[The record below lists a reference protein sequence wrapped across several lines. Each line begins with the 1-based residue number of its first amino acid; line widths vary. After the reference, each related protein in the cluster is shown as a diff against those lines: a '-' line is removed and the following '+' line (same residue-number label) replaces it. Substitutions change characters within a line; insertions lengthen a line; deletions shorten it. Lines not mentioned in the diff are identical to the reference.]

1 VDAVKN
7 GIVDSKSTMTETYTR
22 PPITNG
28 IAWKKC
34 SGAKEVARDG
44 NGNDK
49 FQTEKERL
57 ELKIKHKGEMWR
69 RMAMMSSNARTLI
82 PVMKRNSM

>member
-1 VDAVKN
+1 VV
-7 GIVDSKSTMTETYTR
+7 GIVGGKSMMTETYTQL
-22 PPITNG
+22 PTVDSM
-28 IAWKKC
+28 AWKKC
-34 SGAKEVARDG
+34 PSTKDVAREG

-69 RMAMMSSNARTLI
+69 RMASNARTLI
-82 PVMKRNSM
+82 PLTKRNNM